1 MIFTFII
8 QIATLVE
15 NGSRSALQVS
25 VIFQI
30 SVDKMTL
37 YIKLSHLD
45 VSCFSHGDKEDSIH
59 KEVILFEK

>member
-15 NGSRSALQVS
+15 NGRSALQVS